1 MIYYIDIKLSWALPT
16 MRTLVDIPDKYLN
29 ALAEIGK
36 QEKLSRAAVVR
47 EAIAVY
53 VSKYQAKKS
62 PEDAFGLWGKKKV
75 DGLKYQRKIR
85 SEW

>member
-1 MIYYIDIKLSWALPT
+1 
-16 MRTLVDIPDKYLN
+16 MRTLVDIPDKQLHE
-29 ALAEIGK
+29 LVEICK
-36 QEKLSRAAVVR
+36 QEKRSRAAVVR

-53 VSKYQAKKS
+53 ITEHRSKKS
-62 PEDAFGLWGKKKV
+62 VDAFGLWGKKKI

>member
-1 MIYYIDIKLSWALPT
+1 MIYTIDIMMS
-16 MRTLVDIPDKYLN
+16 MGIYVRTLVDIPEKYLN

-36 QEKLSRAAVVR
+36 QEKVSRAAVVR

-53 VSKYQAKKS
+53 VEKYQSLK
-62 PEDAFGLWGKKKV
+62 PLDDAFGLWGKKKT

>member
-1 MIYYIDIKLSWALPT
+1 
-16 MRTLVDIPDKYLN
+16 MRTLIDIPDKYLS

-53 VSKYQAKKS
+53 VKKHQTKK
-62 PEDAFGLWGKKKV
+62 PLNEAFGLWGSKKT
-75 DGLKYQRKIR
+75 DGIKYQRKSR

>member
-1 MIYYIDIKLSWALPT
+1 

-29 ALAEIGK
+29 ALAEISK
-36 QEKLSRAAVVR
+36 REKLSRAAVVR
-47 EAIAVY
+47 EAIAIY
-53 VSKYQAKKS
+53 VKKHKS
-62 PEDAFGLWGKKKV
+62 EKSLDDAFGLWGKKKV

>member
-1 MIYYIDIKLSWALPT
+1 
-16 MRTLVDIPDKYLN
+16 MRTLVDIPDKQLN
-29 ALAEIGK
+29 ELVEICK
-36 QEKLSRAAVVR
+36 QEKRSRAAVVR

-53 VSKYQAKKS
+53 IIEHRSKKS
-62 PEDAFGLWGKKKV
+62 VDAFGLWGKKKI

>member
-1 MIYYIDIKLSWALPT
+1 
-16 MRTLVDIPDKYLN
+16 MRTLIDIPDKYLN
-29 ALAEIGK
+29 TLAEIGK
-36 QEKLSRAAVVR
+36 KEKLSRAALVR

-53 VSKYQAKKS
+53 IDKHESKQTLD
-62 PEDAFGLWGKKKV
+62 DAFGLWGKKKV

>member
-1 MIYYIDIKLSWALPT
+1 MIYNIDICYHMSFT

-36 QEKLSRAAVVR
+36 REKLSRAAVVR
-47 EAIAVY
+47 EAIAIY
-53 VSKYQAKKS
+53 VAKHQSKKS
-62 PEDAFGLWGKKKV
+62 PDDAFGLWGKKKI

>member
-1 MIYYIDIKLSWALPT
+1 
-16 MRTLVDIPDKYLN
+16 MRALVDIPNKYLN

-36 QEKLSRAAVVR
+36 REKLSRAAVIR

-53 VSKYQAKKS
+53 VGKHQSKKS
-62 PEDAFGLWGKKKV
+62 PDDAFGLWGKKKI